1 MESRKKI
8 LMSQFAGRQSR
19 HRHREQTP
27 GPWGREERAGRMETY
42 TTLHVNQMG
51 DSENSNQGFVTT
63 EGWDGVGGERELQAG
78 GDVCMGLPWWLS
90 AKETACSA
98 EDAGDLGSIAGLG

>member
-1 MESRKKI
+1 
-8 LMSQFAGRQSR
+8 
-19 HRHREQTP
+19 
-27 GPWGREERAGRMETY
+27 METY

-63 EGWDGVGGERELQAG
+63 EGWDGVGGERELQEG
-78 GDVCMGLPWWLS
+78 GDVCMGLRWWLS
-90 AKETACSA
+90 AKETACNA